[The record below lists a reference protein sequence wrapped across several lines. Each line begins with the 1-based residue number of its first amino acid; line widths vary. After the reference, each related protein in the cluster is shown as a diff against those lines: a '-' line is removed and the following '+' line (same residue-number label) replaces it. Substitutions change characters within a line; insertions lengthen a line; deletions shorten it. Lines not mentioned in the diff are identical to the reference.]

1 MISKRSL
8 LGTVTVST
16 DGNTTYSYN
25 TEDAECKEVNELE
38 ERDRCTFAETIE
50 SCETDGLINYIQFIY
65 CQVPSNLIPLAM
77 IMLCLW
83 LLYLFIFMGATAQEY
98 FCPSLQI
105 ISELLRLS
113 QNVAGVTLLAF
124 GNGAAD
130 IFSAIAVIKEPDPRK
145 ASLAIGALF
154 GAGMFVTTVVVGA
167 VSMVKPFTLTQRP
180 FLRDIIFYL
189 IGVFWTFV
197 ILWQNKVTIYSAV
210 GFVSMYVIYVLVVIF
225 GRIVYQKWKKLRADP
240 EQNEIER
247 LKPETPAVRESAAAF
262 PAAPADKVLD
272 VLASSVN
279 DTRRHRMRVTI
290 AGALSNDY
298 GGDQGVAL
306 RSHALHPLQ
315 EVASFHA
322 PPTSIDDKESSEI
335 NRESTLLIQ
344 PNRSASHPFTMLLKA
359 FWPFGEDFTDLGPVG
374 KIYEIIKVPAAI
386 LLTLTVPVVDHEKPN
401 DNWNKW
407 LSVLHCVTAPLFFV
421 LVTKLGFYNIG
432 GVFPVWTLVLILS
445 TIIAMI
451 VACTSNGDKQPVY
464 HCFQC
469 PVLVSSMCQVLFIS
483 LTYPV
488 LFSSMCPVLF
498 SSSTCPVS
506 SSVSPV
512 QSSSV
517 PRVLSSLSVPGV
529 QSMSVQHVQSSSV
542 PRVQSSSVPR
552 AQSSSVPL
560 VQSSSVPNMQSSS
573 TSQPSN
579 TEMDSSIT
587 KEPFKTITA
596 EQICRF
602 LGATSTYTNNFVY
615 EYKNKRL
622 YSNKALIGFVG
633 TDIDWTLELIKRT
646 GHVERLKR
654 TGHVE
659 LKRTGHVELK
669 RTGHV
674 ELLIRTGHMELK
686 RTGQVK
692 LKRTGHVKLLKR
704 TGHEELKRTG
714 QVKLKRTGHV
724 ELLKR
729 TGHEELKRTG
739 QVKLKRTGH
748 VELLKRT
755 GHVELLKRTG
765 HMELKRTGH
774 VERRGLDMWN

>member
-1 MISKRSL
+1 MNWCLTRHCRIYTVAILAVTLSSITAASESAGVRDELPMISKRSL

-225 GRIVYQKWKKLRADP
+225 GRIVYQKWKKLRAANKSSENVPDKVAQEPLSTAINTSPINSPVSVHTCVSIADP

-247 LKPETPAVRESAAAF
+247 LKPETPAVRECERLNVTKPNQLRATAPAPERHREGQLLLELEDRQSNRPRTGSVLQNLVAAAAF

-464 HCFQC
+464 HCVF
-469 PVLVSSMCQVLFIS
+469 
-483 LTYPV
+483 
-488 LFSSMCPVLF
+488 
-498 SSSTCPVS
+498 
-506 SSVSPV
+506 
-512 QSSSV
+512 
-517 PRVLSSLSVPGV
+517 
-529 QSMSVQHVQSSSV
+529 
-542 PRVQSSSVPR
+542 
-552 AQSSSVPL
+552 AW
-560 VQSSSVPNMQSSS
+560 
-573 TSQPSN
+573 
-579 TEMDSSIT
+579 
-587 KEPFKTITA
+587 
-596 EQICRF
+596 
-602 LGATSTYTNNFVY
+602 
-615 EYKNKRL
+615 
-622 YSNKALIGFVG
+622 IGFVVSVIWIHTLAG
-633 TDIDWTLELIKRT
+633 ELVSVLQTFGAIFSVSDGILGLTFLAWGNSIGDAVSNITMARQGFPRMAVGACFGSPLMNLLIAIGVASIIKMVTDSTLEFPIYFTQVEMVAVGFLMLCLASTVLVVTTLCFKVTRYYGMILFCCDRVLRT
-646 GHVERLKR
+646 TFEQYDTV
-654 TGHVE
+654 T
-659 LKRTGHVELK
+659 
-669 RTGHV
+669 
-674 ELLIRTGHMELK
+674 
-686 RTGQVK
+686 
-692 LKRTGHVKLLKR
+692 
-704 TGHEELKRTG
+704 
-714 QVKLKRTGHV
+714 
-724 ELLKR
+724 
-729 TGHEELKRTG
+729 
-739 QVKLKRTGH
+739 
-748 VELLKRT
+748 
-755 GHVELLKRTG
+755 
-765 HMELKRTGH
+765 
-774 VERRGLDMWN
+774 